1 MDIRRLSPALGA
13 EVRGVDFS
21 GTVSDAAVATLRAA
35 WLEHGVLVIRGQ
47 RMTAAQQVGF
57 TRRLGDPVVYTRSE
71 NAHPEHPELLVL
83 SNVIVNGRRLGAA
96 ISGRYWH
103 TDGHFLA
110 APPAGTLLCAQLVPA
125 VGGDTWFANMTAAY
139 EALPPAMVAR
149 LGGLRILVSRV
160 GSLPYHY
167 PERPALP
174 ANQRE
179 LWPDMPQPLV
189 RTHPE
194 TGRKALYFGGIVPW
208 QIVGMPAVESKE
220 LLEEL
225 QAFALSPPFIH
236 AHRWEAGDAVLWDNR
251 CIAHRATEY
260 DMTKYSRTMY
270 RTTIAGDPPV

>member
-13 EVRGVDFS
+13 EVFGVDLAGPLS
-21 GTVSDAAVATLRAA
+21 DDTVKALRAA
-35 WLEHGVLVIRGQ
+35 WLDHGVLVFREQ
-47 RMTAAQQVGF
+47 DMTAAQQIAF
-57 TRRLGDPVVYTRSE
+57 TRRLGELFLYTRSE
-71 NAHPEHPELLVL
+71 NAHPDHPELLVL
-83 SNVIVNGRRLGAA
+83 SNVIENGRRLGAA

-125 VGGDTWFANMTAAY
+125 IGGDTWFANMTAAY
-139 EALPPAMVAR
+139 EALPPATVAR
-149 LGGLRILVSRV
+149 IGGLRILVSRV
-160 GSLPYHY
+160 DSLPYHY
-167 PERPALP
+167 PERPAPP

-179 LWPDMPQPLV
+179 IWPDMPQPLV

-208 QIVGMPAVESKE
+208 QIVGMPAAESKA

-225 QAFALSPPFIH
+225 QAFALSPRFVH
-236 AHRWEAGDAVLWDNR
+236 AHRWQTGDAVLWDNR

-260 DMTKYSRTMY
+260 DMTKYKRTMY
-270 RTTIAGDPPV
+270 RTTIAGDVPF